1 LQGVSDSTNI
11 SLTVGKVA
19 GRNLSEFIMIKFITA
34 SVPMFTL
41 IGVAAGAALALAGAS
56 DIGLIGSA
64 VACGLIGMIAGATCE
79 A

>member
-1 LQGVSDSTNI
+1 
-11 SLTVGKVA
+11 
-19 GRNLSEFIMIKFITA
+19 MIKFITA

>member
-1 LQGVSDSTNI
+1 MQGVSDSGII
-11 SLTVGKVA
+11 SLTVGDGA
-19 GRNLSEFIMIKFITA
+19 DRNLSEIIMIKFLTA

-41 IGVAAGAALALAGAS
+41 IGVAAGAALALSGAS

-64 VACGLIGMIAGATCE
+64 VSCGLIGMIAGATCE